1 MSARRKRSS
10 WGCVTKLASGVYRI
24 RWTEAGR
31 RRSETVHGTRREA
44 DDRLAALRVQCG
56 SEPSARVPTVAEVY
70 ERHYLPDLKERV
82 VPHTVRT
89 MESMWRAVV
98 QPRWGSARLDE
109 VRPLALQEWLLTLTS
124 SQAKDAVRLLSGVY
138 KRAMLYELVDRSPV
152 TPGLRMPDRRALRRT
167 SAVIAEGDVDA
178 YHAAAVAADVEAV
191 FVLAC
196 CCGLRVGESLGVR
209 VGEVERDE
217 STGALIAAVPV
228 IRQVDD
234 AGEVLE
240 RLKTRRSARWAAV
253 GEPWAS
259 RLLDLQDAAAARG
272 DVWLT
277 DDGFGTPR
285 SQRSVRRAWEK
296 AVAAAKLDHMPLQNL
311 RATFA
316 SRMEGRVPV
325 ESIARLMGHA
335 KPTITFATYERPDK
349 ATFVR
354 AAAAAVGVAG
364 T

>member
-1 MSARRKRSS
+1 MTARRKRSS
-10 WGCVTKLASGVYRI
+10 WGCVTRLAPGVYRL
-24 RWTEAGR
+24 RWTDSGR
-31 RRSETVHGTRREA
+31 RRSETVHGSRREA
-44 DDRLAALRVQCG
+44 DDRLAALRVACG
-56 SEPSARVPTVAEVY
+56 SAPSRRVPTVAEAY
-70 ERHYLPDLKERV
+70 ERHYLPDLKGRV
-82 VPHTVRT
+82 VPHTVKT

-98 QPRWGSARLDE
+98 GPKWGSIRLDD
-109 VRPLALQEWLLTLTS
+109 VRPLELQEWLLTLTS

-138 KRAMLYELVDRSPV
+138 KRAMLFELVDRSPV

-167 SAVIAEGDVDA
+167 SAVIAEGDLEA
-178 YHAAAVAADVEAV
+178 YHAASVAADVEAV

-209 VGEVERDE
+209 VGEVERDG
-217 STGALIAAVPV
+217 STGQALAVVPV
-228 IRQVDD
+228 ARQVDD

-240 RLKTRRSARWAAV
+240 RLKTQRSARWAAC

-259 RLLDLQDAAAARG
+259 RLLALQDAAAARG
-272 DVWLT
+272 DAWLV
-277 DDGFGTPR
+277 DDGLGNPR
-285 SQRSVRRAWEK
+285 SQRSVRRAWER
-296 AVAAAKLDHMPLQNL
+296 AVRDAGLGHMPLQNL

-335 KPTITFATYERPDK
+335 KPTITFKTYERPDRS
-349 ATFVR
+349 TFVR
-354 AAAAAVGVAG
+354 AAAAAAVAD